1 MLAAT
6 FDFKT
11 LLLVYVAVH
20 VIQAGGLVYV
30 YHINRR
36 YPPARLWALGSS
48 LIAAGALLVALR
60 GAVSDILSIL
70 GGNATLMIGVNVFYM
85 GVIQIR
91 DGRAPWRFGWSAVAA
106 GLAGYLW
113 FTLVAPSMATR
124 TVIFTAVLVSLIVPA
139 GVSVWRSATGGGSR
153 HAGAR
158 RFLALSLLTD
168 AGLLLMRVYCMWALG
183 SADSFASNWY
193 QAVFVLGLICTA
205 VMVML
210 GLTMVT
216 TLMISDRREQAEET
230 LREEIAR
237 SASLAGVLD
246 TALQNMSQGL
256 AMFGPDGGLI
266 TCNDKFMAIYNLC
279 ADDVA
284 PGMQLF
290 EIAKLCVRQGVFSG
304 ADPEAYVEKRKRIA
318 AKMMRDPT
326 DRSAELNN
334 GHTIRVVSR
343 PLPSGGWV
351 MTSEDVTEQ
360 KRREDEI
367 TYLARHDILTGLAN
381 RSRFHALIAEAI
393 AASERFNV
401 LLLDL
406 DRFKGVNDSMG
417 HAAGDTLLRE
427 VARRLRQAVREV
439 DVVARLGGDEFA
451 IMQTAPREGAVCPA
465 EEYRYSAELLAERIL
480 AAFSEPVDV
489 GPGAVFAGVSIG
501 LALSPDH
508 GGDGYELLKK
518 ADIALYAAKTAGRG
532 TYRRFE
538 PAMLEAANAQ
548 AALEAELRL
557 ALARGE
563 FELHYQPVIAV
574 ESGRP
579 VTIEALVRWRHPRRG
594 LLMPADFLR
603 VAEDSGLIIPLG
615 EWVLH
620 RACHDAMAWPEGLRV
635 AVNLSTV
642 QFRKTNLIDVV
653 LFALADSG
661 LPPQQL
667 QLEVTE
673 SVLLGADPDYLDTLR
688 QLQNTGVAIALDD
701 FGTGHSSLRYLN
713 TFRFDR
719 IKIDRSF
726 VARIVDDQATMA
738 IVGAVCSLVRQLD
751 MAATA
756 EGVETEAQLAMLR
769 AAGIS
774 FAQGYLFGRP
784 VPAAALKFDPV
795 APADGVAQ
803 GAA

>member
-6 FDFKT
+6 FDFRT

-30 YHINRR
+30 YRINRR

-60 GAVSDILSIL
+60 GAIPDYLSIL
-70 GGNATLMIGVNVFYM
+70 AGNSTMMVGVNVFYM

-91 DGRAPWRFGWSAVAA
+91 DGTAPWRFGWSAVAA
-106 GLAGYLW
+106 GCAGYAW
-113 FTLVAPSMATR
+113 FTLVDPSPVAR
-124 TVIFTAVLVSLIVPA
+124 TLIFTALLVFLICRAGASVWKGARGPHA
-139 GVSVWRSATGGGSR
+139 GV
-153 HAGAR
+153 R
-158 RFLALSLLTD
+158 RFLAISLLAD
-168 AGLLLMRVYCMWALG
+168 AVLLLLRVYGMWALG
-183 SADSFASNWY
+183 SADTLASNGY

-210 GLTMVT
+210 GLTFVT
-216 TLMISDRREQAEET
+216 TLMISDRREQAEAT

-237 SASLAGVLD
+237 SAQLASVLD

-266 TCNDKFMAIYNLC
+266 TCNDKFVTIYNLS
-279 ADDVA
+279 ASDVV

-290 EIAKLCVRQGVFSG
+290 EIARLCVAQGVFSG
-304 ADPEAYVEKRKRIA
+304 TDPQAYVEKRKRIA
-318 AKMMRDPT
+318 VKMMIEPT
-326 DRSAELNN
+326 DRALELNN
-334 GHTIRVVSR
+334 GRVIRVVSR
-343 PLPSGGWV
+343 PLRSGGFV

-360 KRREDEI
+360 KRREDEV
-367 TYLARHDILTGLAN
+367 TYLARHDILTALAN
-381 RSRFHALIAEAI
+381 RSRFQALIAEAV
-393 AASERFNV
+393 AGGRRFNV

-406 DRFKGVNDSMG
+406 DRFKSVNDTMG
-417 HAAGDTLLRE
+417 HAAGDALLKE
-427 VARRLRQAVREV
+427 VARRLKGAVRS
-439 DVVARLGGDEFA
+439 DDIVARLGGDEFA
-451 IMQTAPREGAVCPA
+451 IMQAAPRSGADCSV
-465 EEYRYSAELLAERIL
+465 EEYRYGAEMLADRIL

-501 LALSPDH
+501 AALAPDH
-508 GGDGYELLKK
+508 GGDGYELIKK
-518 ADIALYAAKTAGRG
+518 ADFALYAAKTAGRG
-532 TYRRFE
+532 TYRLFE
-538 PAMLEAANAQ
+538 PVMMEAANAQ
-548 AALEAELRL
+548 VALEAELRL

-563 FELHYQPVIAV
+563 FELHYQPIIAV
-574 ESGRP
+574 ETGRP
-579 VTIEALVRWRHPRRG
+579 AAVEALVRWRHPQRG
-594 LLMPADFLR
+594 LLAPAEFIR

-615 EWVLH
+615 EWVMH
-620 RACHDAMAWPEGLRV
+620 RACHDAMAWPQQLRV

-642 QFRKTNLIDVV
+642 QFRKTNLTDVV

-661 LPPQQL
+661 LPPERL
-667 QLEVTE
+667 ELEVTE
-673 SVLLGADPDYLDTLR
+673 AVLLGADHDHLATLR
-688 QLQNTGVAIALDD
+688 QLQNTGVSIALDD
-701 FGTGHSSLRYLN
+701 FGAGQSSLGYLN

-726 VARIVDDQATMA
+726 VASIVDDASSMA
-738 IVGAVCSLVRQLD
+738 IVGAVCGLVRQLD

-756 EGVETEAQLAMLR
+756 EGVETEAQLAILR
-769 AAGIS
+769 AAGVA

-784 VPAAALKFDPV
+784 VPAAALTLSHP
-795 APADGVAQ
+795 APADAAE